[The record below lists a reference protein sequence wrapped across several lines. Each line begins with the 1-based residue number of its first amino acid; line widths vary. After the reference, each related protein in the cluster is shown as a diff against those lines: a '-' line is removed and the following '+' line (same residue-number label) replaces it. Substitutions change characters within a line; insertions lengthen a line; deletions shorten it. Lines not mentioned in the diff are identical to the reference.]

1 MLGVSPASGL
11 SLPGAANLRAPGAL
25 SVMEVRPP
33 SRGEM
38 EERAVDVEENREEP
52 EREKEEEERGRSR
65 AMEEEEEEEEA
76 MAVDGAE
83 SMAGERRREEK
94 RSREEGGE
102 RTHKTAGGA
111 FKKKTHKRAF
121 H

>member
-11 SLPGAANLRAPGAL
+11 SLPGAANLRHSGAL
-25 SVMEVRPP
+25 SSMEMRPP

-38 EERAVDVEENREEP
+38 QERAVDVEEKRGEP
-52 EREKEEEERGRSR
+52 EREEEEERGRRR
-65 AMEEEEEEEEA
+65 AMEEEEEEA

-83 SMAGERRREEK
+83 SMVGERKREEK
-94 RSREEGGE
+94 LSREEGRQ
-102 RTHKTAGGA
+102 RTHKTARRA
-111 FKKKTHKRAF
+111 SEKKTHKRAF